1 MAVDLGELVRG
12 RLNYAVREAALDDV
26 RFDRIRAGF
35 AAHYLVHDLGA
46 NRFSFERGEG
56 YLRAGRF
63 DAFGLVDSGTVE
75 RVREGAPVSDGNV
88 IAFAP
93 LNGWLRYTLDIRTT
107 LIVWAF
113 VVFFVAFGMG
123 ADWLLSLATLVAI
136 WVVTIV
142 LVQASLRKKVRI
154 WLARESWN

>member
-1 MAVDLGELVRG
+1 MAVDVNELVRG
-12 RLNYAVREAALDDV
+12 RLSYAVREAALDDV
-26 RFDRIRAGF
+26 RFERVRNGF

-63 DAFGLVDSGTVE
+63 DAFGLVDGGQVE
-75 RVREGAPVSDGNV
+75 RVREAAPLSEGNV

-93 LNGWLRYTLDIRTT
+93 IHGWLRYSLDIRTT

-113 VVFFVAFGMG
+113 VVFFVAFGFG
-123 ADWLLSLATLVAI
+123 ADWLLSLAALVAI
-136 WVVTIV
+136 WVATIV
-142 LVQASLRKKVRI
+142 LVQASLRKKVQA